1 MKALGTILGTMLLAA
16 SAAQAQMIPDN
27 VGQSS
32 NGLPP
37 ALVNVGFDPE
47 LNKQIPPDAAFT
59 DENGRSVQLKEYFG
73 KKPVLLAFV
82 YFTCP
87 MLCNQVE
94 QTLVGTL
101 KMISFNPGADYEV
114 VFISFDP
121 SDTPDAALKKKHEA
135 MSRFAR
141 PGTEPGWHFL
151 TGSKEAI
158 DAVTQ
163 GRGFSLQLRSE
174 DQALRPRQRHSAAD
188 ARWPNFA
195 LFLWRRLSAQQCP
208 PRPGGRLLREN
219 RHAGGSY
226 LVVLLSIRPDQ
237 SPLQRHG
244 TNGYPHGRS
253 CDAVLHGPRVYDF
266 PPPRAS
272 AGRFREIA
280 PGFADRRSTLESCS
294 HRFHFFQSRRPI
306 SREMWTRS
314 SRLFF

>member
-1 MKALGTILGTMLLAA
+1 MLLAA
-16 SAAQAQMIPDN
+16 SAAQAQVIPDN
-27 VGQSS
+27 VGPSS

-47 LNKQIPPDAAFT
+47 LNKQMPPDAAFT

-73 KKPVLLAFV
+73 KKPVLLALV

-121 SDTPDAALKKKHEA
+121 ADTPDAALKKKHEA

-158 DAVTQ
+158 DAVTK
-163 GRGFSLQLRSE
+163 
-174 DQALRPRQRHSAAD
+174 AAD
-188 ARWPNFA
+188 FRFNYDPKTK
-195 LFLWRRLSAQQCP
+195 LFGHASGILLLTPAGRISRYFFGVDYPPSNVRL
-208 PRPGGRLLREN
+208 G
-219 RHAGGSY
+219 
-226 LVVLLSIRPDQ
+226 LVE
-237 SPLQRHG
+237 
-244 TNGYPHGRS
+244 
-253 CDAVLHGPRVYDF
+253 
-266 PPPRAS
+266 AS
-272 AGRFREIA
+272 AGKIGTPVDHILLFCYQYDPTKARYSATVLTVIRMGGVVTLFCMVLGFMIFR
-280 PGFADRRSTLESCS
+280 RRE
-294 HRFHFFQSRRPI
+294 HRPDASGKSRQDLP
-306 SREMWTRS
+306 MQGAH
-314 SRLFF
+314 

>member
-16 SAAQAQMIPDN
+16 CAAQAQMIPDN

-37 ALVNVGFDPE
+37 GLVNVGFDPE
-47 LNKQIPPDAAFT
+47 LHKQIPPDAAFT

-73 KKPVLLAFV
+73 KKPVVLAFV

-158 DAVTQ
+158 DVVTK
-163 GRGFSLQLRSE
+163 
-174 DQALRPRQRHSAAD
+174 AAD
-188 ARWPNFA
+188 FRFNYDPKSKLFGHASGILLLTPDGRISRYFFGVDYPSSNVRLGLVDASSGKIGTPVDHILLFCYQYDPTKARYSATVLTVIRMGGVVTLFCMA
-195 LFLWRRLSAQQCP
+195 LGFMIFRRGEH
-208 PRPGGRLLREN
+208 RPG
-219 RHAGGSY
+219 
-226 LVVLLSIRPDQ
+226 
-237 SPLQRHG
+237 
-244 TNGYPHGRS
+244 
-253 CDAVLHGPRVYDF
+253 
-266 PPPRAS
+266 AS
-272 AGRFREIA
+272 GK
-280 PGFADRRSTLESCS
+280 
-294 HRFHFFQSRRPI
+294 SRQDLPI
-306 SREMWTRS
+306 EGAH
-314 SRLFF
+314 

>member
-1 MKALGTILGTMLLAA
+1 MKALRTILGTMLLAA
-16 SAAQAQMIPDN
+16 SVAQAQMIPDN

-59 DENGRSVQLKEYFG
+59 DENGRAVQLKEYFG
-73 KKPVLLAFV
+73 KKPVVLAFV

-158 DAVTQ
+158 DAVTK
-163 GRGFSLQLRSE
+163 
-174 DQALRPRQRHSAAD
+174 AAD
-188 ARWPNFA
+188 FRFNYDPKTKLFGHASGILLLTPDGRISRYFFGVDYPPSNVRLGLVDASSGKIGTPVDHILLFCYQYDPTKARYSATVLTVIRMGGVVTLFCMA
-195 LFLWRRLSAQQCP
+195 LGFMIFRR
-208 PRPGGRLLREN
+208 RE
-219 RHAGGSY
+219 H
-226 LVVLLSIRPDQ
+226 RPD
-237 SPLQRHG
+237 
-244 TNGYPHGRS
+244 
-253 CDAVLHGPRVYDF
+253 
-266 PPPRAS
+266 AS
-272 AGRFREIA
+272 GK
-280 PGFADRRSTLESCS
+280 
-294 HRFHFFQSRRPI
+294 SRQDLPI
-306 SREMWTRS
+306 EGAH
-314 SRLFF
+314 